1 MSKRHRSQ
9 ETAPPPRVELRA
21 HAHNERHRMHAEL
34 HTVAGL
40 VSNGVEPDDVE
51 EPGQAWRIEAHHDKE
66 RALKKRGSATKR
78 HWKTKAWKRRSVM
91 RRQRAEAFRS
101 AAELN

>member
-21 HAHNERHRMHAEL
+21 HAHNERHRMHSEL

-40 VSNGVEPDDVE
+40 VSNGIEPDDVD
-51 EPGQAWRIEAHHDKE
+51 EPGQAWRVEAHHDKE
-66 RALKKRGSATKR
+66 RALRKQGRSAAR
-78 HWKTKAWKRRSVM
+78 HWKTKAWKRRKV
-91 RRQRAEAFRS
+91 RRKERAEEIRRLA
-101 AAELN
+101 L

>member
-21 HAHNERHRMHAEL
+21 HAHNERHRMHSEL

-40 VSNGVEPDDVE
+40 VSNGI
-51 EPGQAWRIEAHHDKE
+51 EPGQAWRVEAHHDKE
-66 RALKKRGSATKR
+66 RALRKMGRAPKR
-78 HWKTKAWKRRSVM
+78 HWKTKDWKRRNVL
-91 RRQRAEAFRS
+91 RRQRALAFRRL
-101 AAELN
+101 AD

>member
-21 HAHNERHRMHAEL
+21 HAHNERHRMHSEL

-40 VSNGVEPDDVE
+40 VSNGVEPDDVD
-51 EPGQAWRIEAHHDKE
+51 EPGQAWRVEAHHNKE
-66 RALKKRGSATKR
+66 RALRKKGRAATR
-78 HWKTKAWKRRSVM
+78 HWKTKAWKRRNVM
-91 RRQRAEAFRS
+91 RKQRAEAFRKL
-101 AAELN
+101 AD

>member
-34 HTVAGL
+34 HAVAEA
-40 VSNGVEPDDVE
+40 VSHGVEPDDVD
-51 EPGQAWRIEAHHDKE
+51 EPGQAWRVEAHHNKE
-66 RALKKRGSATKR
+66 RALKKRGRAAVR
-78 HWKTKAWKRRSVM
+78 HWKTKAWKRRNVV
-91 RRQRAEAFRS
+91 RKERAHAF
-101 AAELN
+101 NHFDD

>member
-21 HAHNERHRMHAEL
+21 HAHNERHRMHSEL

-40 VSNGVEPDDVE
+40 VSNGIEPDDVD
-51 EPGQAWRIEAHHDKE
+51 EPGQAWRVEAHHDKE
-66 RALKKRGSATKR
+66 RALRKRGRAAAR
-78 HWKTKAWKRRSVM
+78 HWKTKAWKRRKV
-91 RRQRAEAFRS
+91 RRKERAEEIRRLA
-101 AAELN
+101 L